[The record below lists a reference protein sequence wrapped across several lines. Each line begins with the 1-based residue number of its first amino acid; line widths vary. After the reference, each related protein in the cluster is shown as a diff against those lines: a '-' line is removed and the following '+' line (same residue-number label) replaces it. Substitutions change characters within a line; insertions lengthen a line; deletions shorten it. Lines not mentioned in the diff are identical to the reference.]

1 MTLWGELHQQPP
13 DAHFAAF
20 SSSFSYDRRLLPY
33 DLEGSRGW
41 ARELARIGVLS
52 AKDAKAIERGLREIL
67 EKARAEPAW
76 LDAHADEDVHSFVEA
91 RLHERI
97 GEAALRLHTGRS
109 RNDQVATDLRL
120 YAKDVGG
127 ALGAAARALSEA
139 LIAFGERNV
148 ATILP
153 GYTHLR
159 RAQPV
164 LLAHW
169 ALAYVEMLARDRERL
184 AQAVARADVLPLG
197 SAALAGTAYAVDRAR
212 LAKELG
218 FARASD
224 NSLDATS
231 DRDFVV
237 DLLAACALCAVHLSR
252 LCEDLI
258 LYSSTEFGFLEIG
271 DDVSTGSSL
280 MPQKRNPDAL
290 ELVRGKSGRV
300 LGALGG
306 FLATLKG
313 LPLAYNRDLQEDK
326 EALFGA
332 VDTSLAC
339 LQVLTTC
346 VRGLE
351 VDDARCRAAAQGGFA
366 NATDLADYLV
376 RKGVPFRNAHRL
388 VSRAVRE
395 CLDGG
400 FALETFPLANY
411 KKISDAFDPDLYE
424 VLTLD
429 AILAARDVHGGT
441 SKRAV
446 KAALARARAAHRSA
460 PARAGTGRARAR

>member
-13 DAHFAAF
+13 DARFAAF

-33 DLEGSRGW
+33 DVEGSRGW
-41 ARELARIGVLS
+41 ARELARIGVLTG
-52 AKDAKAIERGLREIL
+52 KDAKAIERGLREIL
-67 EKARAEPAW
+67 ERAQAEPAW
-76 LDAHADEDVHSFVEA
+76 LDAHAEEDVHSFVEA
-91 RLHERI
+91 RLNELI
-97 GEAALRLHTGRS
+97 GDAALRLHTGRS

-120 YAKDVGG
+120 FAKDV
-127 ALGAAARALSEA
+127 AAQLDAAARALSEG
-139 LIAFGERNV
+139 LVAFGERNV

-184 AQAVARADVLPLG
+184 AQAAARADVLPLG
-197 SAALAGTAYAVDRAR
+197 SAALAGTAYPVDRAR

-218 FARASD
+218 FARASE

-237 DLLAACALCAVHLSR
+237 DLLAACALLGVHLSR

-290 ELVRGKSGRV
+290 ELVRGKTGRV

-326 EALFGA
+326 EALFGT
-332 VDTSLAC
+332 VDTALAC
-339 LQVLTTC
+339 LEVMATC
-346 VRGLE
+346 VRGLK
-351 VDDARCRAAAQGGFA
+351 VDDARCRAAAEGGFA

-376 RKGVPFRNAHRL
+376 RKGVPFRSAHRL
-388 VSRAVRE
+388 VSRAVRA

-400 FALETFPLANY
+400 FALETFPLESYRA
-411 KKISDAFDPDLYE
+411 ISDVFEQDLYAA
-424 VLTLD
+424 LTLD
-429 AILAARDVHGGT
+429 AILAARDVRGGT
-441 SKRAV
+441 SRRSV
-446 KAALARARAAHRSA
+446 KAALASTRAGLRA
-460 PARAGTGRARAR
+460 PASGRAGRARAR

>member
-1 MTLWGELHQQPP
+1 MTLWGELHKTPP
-13 DAHFAAF
+13 DAHFATF

-33 DLEGSRGW
+33 DVEGSRGW
-41 ARELARIGVLS
+41 ARELARIGILS
-52 AKDAKAIERGLREIL
+52 AKELKAIERGLKEIL
-67 EKARAEPAW
+67 EKARHEPLW
-76 LDAHADEDVHSFVEA
+76 LDEQPEEDVHSFVEA
-91 RLHERI
+91 RLNARI

-120 YAKDVGG
+120 YAKD
-127 ALGAAARALSEA
+127 AAAQLDAAARALAEE
-139 LIAFGERNV
+139 LVTFGEKNV

-164 LLAHW
+164 LVAHW
-169 ALAYVEMLARDRERL
+169 ALAYVEMLTRDRERL
-184 AQAVARADVLPLG
+184 AQARARADVLPLG
-197 SAALAGTAYAVDRAR
+197 SAALAGTAYPVDRAR
-212 LAKELG
+212 LARELG

-237 DLLAACALCAVHLSR
+237 DLLSAAALLAVHLSR

-258 LYSSTEFGFLEIG
+258 LYSSSEFGFLEIG

-326 EALFGA
+326 EALFGT
-332 VDTSLAC
+332 VDTALAC
-339 LQVLTTC
+339 LTVMATC
-346 VRGLE
+346 IRGLK
-351 VDDARCRAAAQGGFA
+351 VDAARCRAAAEGGFS

-376 RKGVPFRNAHRL
+376 RKGVPFRSAHRI

-400 FALETFPLANY
+400 FTLDTFPLENY
-411 KKISDAFDPDLYE
+411 RKISDAFEQDLYASLPLE
-424 VLTLD
+424 
-429 AILAARDVHGGT
+429 AILAARDVRGGT

-446 KAALARARAAHRSA
+446 KAALARARAAHRTS
-460 PARAGTGRARAR
+460 RARAR